1 MGKDHFE
8 PLSVENTSPNLTAG
22 DRLWVEG
29 VWVQSESHESSY
41 RQSENLS
48 EMNWLTI
55 NQW

>member
-1 MGKDHFE
+1 MGKDPFE

-22 DRLWVEG
+22 DRLLVEG

-48 EMNWLTI
+48 EMNWLKI